1 MRTPIAQAQPGF
13 YQTKPHKG
21 SPGSTPKAVR
31 NSLSAQNPSD
41 TSNSGFT
48 SRLSFT
54 QPQTDKTTGNGSI
67 SQSSLFPSEPEEPSQ
82 LEQAFPELIFECLK
96 INICPVTIQHL
107 ETIFQTLIEEIQNS
121 SSILASD
128 IAQKIQNKHEYFTMV
143 QDDHCV
149 VHVLQ
154 AKYILTNYEKSS
166 ILVSNE
172 FYQLDSFNASI
183 KELKIGNKIYN
194 CSALKLLLLI
204 RAWSQIK
211 SPNEKLQT
219 KMESI
224 MRHLAKKWPVDN

>member
-1 MRTPIAQAQPGF
+1 MLTPIAKPGSCQKQPDN
-13 YQTKPHKG
+13 G
-21 SPGSTPKAVR
+21 SPASTPDAVK
-31 NSLSAQNPSD
+31 NSLSAQKLSD
-41 TSNSGFT
+41 TSNLGFT

-54 QPQTDKTTGNGSI
+54 QPQTDTNGDGSI
-67 SQSSLFPSEPEEPSQ
+67 SSSSLFPSKSEEPSQ

-96 INICPVTIQHL
+96 INVCPVTIQHL